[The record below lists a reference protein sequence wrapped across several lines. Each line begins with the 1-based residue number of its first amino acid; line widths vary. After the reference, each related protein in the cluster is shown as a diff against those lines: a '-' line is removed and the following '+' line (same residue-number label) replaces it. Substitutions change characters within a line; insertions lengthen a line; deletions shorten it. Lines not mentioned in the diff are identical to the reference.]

1 MRKNKVFSQHVS
13 VRNVIYEIGAHAQ
26 IITQRLTIDHIFS
39 TIAKTCSTLTCM
51 QLHAHTNTQCE
62 TANAMPLHSFTQFP
76 IVDIIFAKQIVS
88 HDERRLAVLC
98 STKFEVFFSL
108 TLFRYNIYAWRLMSA
123 FYNDVPIVFHF
134 CHRLINFFF
143 LCIVDSLWAM
153 DFILS
158 SNRSSNVY
166 FK

>member
-88 HDERRLAVLC
+88 HDERRLCCVRL
-98 STKFEVFFSL
+98 SSRFFFFSH
-108 TLFRYNIYAWRLMSA
+108 TLPL
-123 FYNDVPIVFHF
+123 
-134 CHRLINFFF
+134 
-143 LCIVDSLWAM
+143 
-153 DFILS
+153 
-158 SNRSSNVY
+158 
-166 FK
+166 

>member
-98 STKFEVFFSL
+98 STKFEVFFFLSHSSVI
-108 TLFRYNIYAWRLMSA
+108 IYMRDA
-123 FYNDVPIVFHF
+123 
-134 CHRLINFFF
+134 
-143 LCIVDSLWAM
+143 
-153 DFILS
+153 
-158 SNRSSNVY
+158 
-166 FK
+166 